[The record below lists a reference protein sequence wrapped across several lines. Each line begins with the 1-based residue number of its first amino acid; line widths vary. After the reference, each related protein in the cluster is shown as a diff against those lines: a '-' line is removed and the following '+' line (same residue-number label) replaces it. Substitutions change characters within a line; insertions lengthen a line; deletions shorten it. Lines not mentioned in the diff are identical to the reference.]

1 MHPTA
6 PTPALV
12 RARRSL
18 NVLSVLAV
26 FTLCTLSSAAPAR
39 AADERLLVNPSD
51 VLSLDAAVTTEVSPD
66 LAIINL
72 AIDREG
78 PDPVVLSREINQ
90 VLTDALARAR
100 AISGVIAASGGYT
113 SYPRQDNRGKR
124 TGWQVRAELIL
135 KSKDFARLSQLAGAL
150 GNDLQ
155 VSGTRFEVSPE
166 LRGAEEARLIDS
178 AAQAFRNKATAA
190 VKAFGFAGYRIR
202 EVQLGSLGQQAGP
215 RPVLMA
221 MSRAGGA
228 DAAGPPLESGRVTL
242 TLTVS
247 GSVQM
252 QR

>member
-1 MHPTA
+1 MPPTA
-6 PTPALV
+6 LTCAHV
-12 RARRSL
+12 RAHNFL
-18 NVLSVLAV
+18 CVLGMLTL
-26 FTLCTLSSAAPAR
+26 FTLIPGRPAS
-39 AADERLLVNPSD
+39 AADERQLVNPSD
-51 VLSLDAAVTTEVSPD
+51 VLALDAAVTTEVSPD

-78 PDPVVLSREINQ
+78 PDPVALSREVNQ
-90 VLTDALARAR
+90 ILADALARSR
-100 AISGVIAASGGYT
+100 ATSGVSAASGGYT

-155 VSGTRFEVSPE
+155 VSGTRFEISPE

-178 AAQAFRNKATAA
+178 AAQAFRSKAAAA

-228 DAAGPPLESGRVTL
+228 DAAGPPLESGRTTL